1 MHTGSERGTDGVKT
15 YKLTD
20 VGVVRDN
27 NQDFVWSSEEP
38 VGMLPNLFIVA
49 DGMGGH
55 KAGDFASR
63 FCVEEFVD
71 RVRES
76 RGRTLISMIDRAV
89 RETNEQLILQA
100 RNNSN
105 LDGMGT
111 TFVMASI
118 LEDSI
123 LIANIGDS
131 RLYIIDSGMEQIT
144 MDHSLVAEMVRNG
157 DINEEAARIH
167 PNKNIVT
174 RALSTNTVVGPD
186 FFEVGRRKDMAVL
199 LCSDGLFS
207 MISDEEIAG
216 IVRENKGDPE
226 AACKKLIH
234 RANENGGKDNISVVL
249 IYPDEVEMEN
259 EHD

>member
-1 MHTGSERGTDGVKT
+1 VKS

-55 KAGDFASR
+55 RAGDFASR
-63 FCVEEFVD
+63 FCVEEFVG
-71 RVRES
+71 RVREN
-76 RGRTLISMIDRAV
+76 RDRTKISMIERAV
-89 RETNEQLILQA
+89 KETNEQLILQA
-100 RNNSN
+100 RNNAN

-111 TFVMASI
+111 TFVMATI
-118 LEDSI
+118 LDDCV
-123 LIANIGDS
+123 LVANIGDS
-131 RLYIIDSGMEQIT
+131 RLYIIDSGIEQIT

-174 RALSTNTVVGPD
+174 RALSTNTVVVPD
-186 FFEVGRRKDMAVL
+186 FFEVRRRKNMAVL

-207 MISDEEIAG
+207 MIGDEEIAG
-216 IVRENKGDPE
+216 IVRANKGNPE
-226 AACKKLIH
+226 VACKELVHK
-234 RANENGGKDNISVVL
+234 ANENGGKDNISVVL
-249 IYPDEVEMEN
+249 IYLDEAEMEN

>member
-1 MHTGSERGTDGVKT
+1 MKS

-55 KAGDFASR
+55 RAGDFASR
-63 FCVEEFVD
+63 FCVEEFVG
-71 RVRES
+71 RVREN
-76 RGRTLISMIDRAV
+76 RDRTKISMIERAV
-89 RETNEQLILQA
+89 KETNEQLILQA
-100 RNNSN
+100 RNNAN

-111 TFVMASI
+111 TFVMATI
-118 LEDSI
+118 LDDCV
-123 LIANIGDS
+123 LVANIGDS
-131 RLYIIDSGMEQIT
+131 RLYIIDSGIEQIT

-174 RALSTNTVVGPD
+174 RALSTNTVVVPD
-186 FFEVGRRKDMAVL
+186 FFEVRRRKNMAVL

-207 MISDEEIAG
+207 MIGDEEIAG
-216 IVRENKGDPE
+216 IVRANKGNPE
-226 AACKKLIH
+226 VACKELVHK
-234 RANENGGKDNISVVL
+234 ANENGGKDNISVVL
-249 IYPDEVEMEN
+249 IYLDEAEMEN

>member
-1 MHTGSERGTDGVKT
+1 MKS

-55 KAGDFASR
+55 RAGDFASR
-63 FCVEEFVD
+63 FCVEEFVS
-71 RVRES
+71 RVKES
-76 RGRTLISMIDRAV
+76 RCPTMISMIEQAV

-100 RNNSN
+100 KNNMN

-118 LEDSI
+118 LEDRI
-123 LIANIGDS
+123 LVANIGDS
-131 RLYIIDSGMEQIT
+131 RLYIVDSGMEQIT

-174 RALSTNTVVGPD
+174 RALSTNAVVVPD
-186 FFEVGRRKDMAVL
+186 FFEVRRRKNMAVV

-207 MISDEEIAG
+207 MMADDEIASV
-216 IVRENKGDPE
+216 IRENKGNPE
-226 AACKKLIH
+226 AACRELVY

-249 IYPDEVEMEN
+249 IYPDEIEMEN

>member
-1 MHTGSERGTDGVKT
+1 MKT
-15 YKLTD
+15 YMLTD

-27 NQDFVWSSEEP
+27 NQDFVWSSDEP

-63 FCVEEFVD
+63 FCVEEFVG

-76 RGRTLISMIDRAV
+76 KGKTIITMIERAV

-100 RNNSN
+100 KNNPN

-111 TFVMASI
+111 TFVMASV
-118 LEDSI
+118 LEDRI
-123 LIANIGDS
+123 LVANIGDS
-131 RLYIIDSGMEQIT
+131 RLYIIDSEMEQIT

-174 RALSTNTVVGPD
+174 RALSTNGVVVPD
-186 FFEVGRRKDMAVL
+186 FFEVPRKDNMAIL

-207 MISDEEIAG
+207 MVDNEEIVT
-216 IVRENKGDPE
+216 IVKENKGNPE
-226 AACKKLIH
+226 MACKTLVH

-249 IYPDEVEMEN
+249 VYLNEAETEN

>member
-1 MHTGSERGTDGVKT
+1 VKT

-27 NQDFVWSSEEP
+27 NQDFVWSSEKP

-63 FCVEEFVD
+63 FCVEEFVG

-76 RGRTLISMIDRAV
+76 RDRTVISMVERAV
-89 RETNEQLILQA
+89 KETNEQLILQA
-100 RNNSN
+100 RNNPQM
-105 LDGMGT
+105 DGMGT
-111 TFVMASI
+111 TFVMASVFD
-118 LEDSI
+118 ESI
-123 LIANIGDS
+123 LVANIGDS
-131 RLYIIDSGMEQIT
+131 RLYIVDSGMEQIT

-174 RALSTNTVVGPD
+174 RALSTNAVVIPD
-186 FFEVGRRKDMAVL
+186 FFEVPRKKNMAVL

-207 MISDEEIAG
+207 MIGDDEIASV
-216 IVRENKGDPE
+216 VREYKGSPDL
-226 AACKKLIH
+226 ACKELIR
-234 RANENGGKDNISVVL
+234 RANENGGKDNISVIL
-249 IYPDEVEMEN
+249 IYLDEAEMEN